1 MSDARPPRIL
11 CVGMPVRDLTF
22 RIDTPPAHGA
32 KKRAEHFE
40 EICGGNAVNAA
51 IGIARLGGRAALTG
65 PMGDRSESAYR
76 FHHR

>member
-1 MSDARPPRIL
+1 
-11 CVGMPVRDLTF
+11 MPVRDLTF
-22 RIDTPPAHGA
+22 RIDQLPAHGA

-65 PMGDRSESAYR
+65 PMGDRSESLISI
-76 FHHR
+76 HRR